1 MPFNATFLARSSWP
15 RRRSVSASGRNTR
28 LDGSRASSSLQT
40 RTWSVTRTFEGA
52 QQCVQTAE
60 RRVRSRGVRMIGR
73 QREEAFEVLARS
85 GEIAGANRREAPIQ
99 RSRDLGIGL
108 GLVRI
113 EVVVWL
119 HELDNPGR
127 DQP

>member
-1 MPFNATFLARSSWP
+1 MPFTATFLAKSSWP

-40 RTWSVTRTFEGA
+40 RTWSVTRPFEGA
-52 QQCVQTAE
+52 QQRVQTGE
-60 RRVRSRGVRMIGR
+60 RRVRSHGIRMIGR
-73 QREEAFEVLARS
+73 QREEAFEVLARR
-85 GEIAGANRREAPIQ
+85 GEIAGANRREAAIQ

-113 EVVVWL
+113 EMVVRL
-119 HELDNPGR
+119 PELDHPGR
-127 DQP
+127 D